1 MYAKI
6 ADGKLEVFDEKTL
19 KYTKEID
26 GEFYYVQVIN
36 PGEDELNEALYYKV
50 LPEIYISLPEKYTYQ
65 LCENKIII
73 KEENSYEETFL
84 Q

>member
-6 ADGKLEVFDEKTL
+6 ADEKLEVFDEKIL
-19 KYTKEID
+19 KYTKEVD
-26 GEFYYVQVIN
+26 GELYYIQVIN
-36 PGEDELNEALYYKV
+36 PGEAEFNDALYYKV
-50 LPEIYISLPEKYTYQ
+50 LPEIYTSLPENYTYQ

-73 KEENSYEETFL
+73 KEENPNEEAFL